1 MHLPPPPYVAS
12 EILLEADASTM
23 ENLFYEISKEKPV
36 RFTSQHATLW
46 LYKTTTP
53 QSLIMEVL
61 VRFSKGELPN
71 GLNIVVKLLN
81 DIINL
86 HKKLNEEVEKQFVV
100 EVGSISRI
108 YHINLVRLYGFC
120 YEHCSSSNIIALVIE
135 YMQNGSLDKCL
146 IEDSKTLS
154 GESCLHDI
162 AIGTARGLPYLHV
175 CLLTFS

>member
-23 ENLFYEISKEKPV
+23 ENLFYEISKEKP
-36 RFTSQHATLW
+36 
-46 LYKTTTP
+46 
-53 QSLIMEVL
+53 
-61 VRFSKGELPN
+61 GELPN

-162 AIGTARGLPYLHV
+162 AIGTARGLPYLHMDPMSHNMPITNGYRRGSPGYSTPEFT
-175 CLLTFS
+175 LTNYPITHV